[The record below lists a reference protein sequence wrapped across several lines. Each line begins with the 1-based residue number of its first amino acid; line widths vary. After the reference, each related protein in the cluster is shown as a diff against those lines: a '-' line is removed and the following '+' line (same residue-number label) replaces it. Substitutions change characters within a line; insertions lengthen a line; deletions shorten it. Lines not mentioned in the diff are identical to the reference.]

1 MKWTYI
7 TGNSWGCDLTTE
19 NCGIGIGH
27 QENFRACS
35 DIRITSNNSST
46 TTESPN
52 SITYSTSST
61 AKTTP
66 NSSTTEPEKPID
78 RINCSGTGVWRNKP
92 EIDAWCNDNCEKGF
106 CPPNI
111 CACN

>member
-1 MKWTYI
+1 MC
-7 TGNSWGCDLTTE
+7 GN
-19 NCGIGIGH
+19 GIGD

-35 DIRITSNNSST
+35 DIRITSNST
-46 TTESPN
+46 ETTESPN
-52 SITYSTSST
+52 LTTYSTSSPD
-61 AKTTP
+61 KTTP
-66 NSSTTEPEKPID
+66 NPSTTTEDPEKPID
-78 RINCSGTGVWRNKP
+78 GLNCSGTGVWRNKP

>member
-1 MKWTYI
+1 MC
-7 TGNSWGCDLTTE
+7 GN
-19 NCGIGIGH
+19 GIGD

-35 DIRITSNNSST
+35 DIRITSNNST
-46 TTESPN
+46 ETTESPN
-52 SITYSTSST
+52 LTTTSSPAKTSTPNPSTS
-61 AKTTP
+61 
-66 NSSTTEPEKPID
+66 TEEPDKPINGL
-78 RINCSGTGVWRNKP
+78 NCSGTGVWRNKP